1 LDRKRGEEAEMRKW
15 VVGVVVLAVAS
26 TGIAIGYFLNPTGVP
41 PVKGYVEGKEIYFI
55 HTETSDP
62 KVAELL
68 TEMMGSPVLVVP
80 ALAKTSDMMVANVY
94 VFTNGIFGEGP
105 FQFQADVFDNPPGT
119 EGYTPLRAINLVK
132 WKNEGSARKL
142 TSAAEVKS
150 ASDRGEITIER
161 PGVVV
166 NMPLLTWPGGRR

>member
-1 LDRKRGEEAEMRKW
+1 MRKW
-15 VVGVVVLAVAS
+15 VTIAVFLAVAS
-26 TGIAIGYFLNPTGVP
+26 SGVAIGYYLNPTGVP

-55 HTETSDP
+55 HTEASDP

-68 TEMMGSPVLVVP
+68 ADMMGSPVLVVP
-80 ALAKTSDMMVANVY
+80 SLAKISDAMVANVY
-94 VFTNGIFGEGP
+94 VFTNGVFGEGP
-105 FQFQADVFDNPPGT
+105 FKFQADIFDNAPDTG
-119 EGYTPLRAINLVK
+119 GYTPLRAINLVK

-142 TSAAEVKS
+142 TSAAEVNT
-150 ASDRGEITIER
+150 AINNGEITIDR